1 MPLHPARRLPLRRR
15 AISYDAVTS
24 VIAAS
29 RRPCF
34 RPPHPHPHRQTP
46 GRGAGAPRSLA
57 LSCGACG
64 GRSCL
69 FTHHVLTM
77 SWLGQKYVALVDH
90 GSWHTVFERNP
101 PACINIYACN
111 RSVLWR
117 TRAHK
122 RQKWTLIVTRA
133 PALKSSGQT
142 KKNGTAQ
149 RS

>member
-1 MPLHPARRLPLRRR
+1 MVF
-15 AISYDAVTS
+15 IY
-24 VIAAS
+24 
-29 RRPCF
+29 
-34 RPPHPHPHRQTP
+34 
-46 GRGAGAPRSLA
+46 G
-57 LSCGACG
+57 
-64 GRSCL
+64 
-69 FTHHVLTM
+69 
-77 SWLGQKYVALVDH
+77 GQKYVALVDH

-101 PACINIYACN
+101 PACIKIYACN

-122 RQKWTLIVTRA
+122 TQKWTLIVTRA